1 MTNIIGSYP
10 SLPNM
15 QTSKVSKATAK
26 TTEPKDVV
34 AEFLA
39 YQKLSPE
46 EKIRDSILKKYGYD
60 KDGYEKLSGEI
71 KKKIEDQIQAELK
84 QKAKN
89 NLAEK
94 GILVDMSA

>member
-10 SLPNM
+10 SFPNM
-15 QTSKVSKATAK
+15 QTSKISKASAK

-46 EKIRDSILKKYGYD
+46 DKIRDSILKKYGLD
-60 KDGYEKLSGEI
+60 KDSFQKLSGEM
-71 KKKIEDQIQAELK
+71 KEKIEDQIQAELK
-84 QKAKN
+84 LKAKN

-94 GILVDMSA
+94 GVLVDLSA

>member
-1 MTNIIGSYP
+1 
-10 SLPNM
+10 M
-15 QTSKVSKATAK
+15 QTSKASKAAAK
-26 TTEPKDVV
+26 TATPKDAI

-60 KDGYEKLSGEI
+60 KESYEKLSGEI
-71 KKKIEDQIQAELK
+71 KKKIEDQIQVELK

>member
-10 SLPNM
+10 SIPNM
-15 QTSKVSKATAK
+15 QTSKSSKASAK
-26 TTEPKDVV
+26 IAAPKDVV

-39 YQKLSPE
+39 YQKMSPE

-60 KDGYEKLSGEI
+60 KESFEKLSGDM

-84 QKAKN
+84 LKAKN
-89 NLAEK
+89 SLAEK
-94 GILVDMSA
+94 GVLVDLSA